1 MLDSGERLVHR
12 VAGKLGISR
21 ASGELDVW
29 GLMFNSPHVQW
40 VTVRDLAHDLTYFG
54 SVEAFSDTYD
64 QAELLLRDVEI
75 FRSTTGDKLY
85 RASRVYL
92 ARPVATL
99 AIEPLSDE
107 TRPIG
112 SGAKHVALGG
122 REILE
127 GRSEHA
133 ADDATSQFRAGTA
146 RQSHANRRCEQPG
159 IAREQFS

>member
-1 MLDSGERLVHR
+1 MLLWNPSKQLARREIALTGVIAIVLGGMSSAVVNHRLVHR
-12 VAGKLGISR
+12 AARKVGISR

-29 GLMFNSPHVQW
+29 GFMFNSPQVQW

-64 QAELLLRDVEI
+64 QAELLLRDVEV

-92 ARPVATL
+92 ARPAATL
-99 AIEPLSDE
+99 AIEPLTDE

-112 SGAKHVALGG
+112 PGAKHG
-122 REILE
+122 E
-127 GRSEHA
+127 
-133 ADDATSQFRAGTA
+133 
-146 RQSHANRRCEQPG
+146 
-159 IAREQFS
+159 